1 MNTAEGVRRLAAII
15 RWIGDGLGAVCLAV
29 GMVFAYDANA
39 NQLGVLVGALLLAAL
54 FSGSGRAVSWILRGF
69 AEGE

>member
-15 RWIGDGLGAVCLAV
+15 RWIGDGLGAVCLVAGIV
-29 GMVFAYDANA
+29 LAYNAIA
-39 NQLGVLVGALLLAAL
+39 NQLAVLVGALLVAAL